1 MQNARKIY
9 IFKTCLIKIN
19 TNLCSN
25 EILSLSIKL
34 TIFFLILIPVLVKVG
49 QRNVN
54 ISYTYHGGS

>member
-25 EILSLSIKL
+25 EVLFLSIKL
-34 TIFFLILIPVLVKVG
+34 TISLILIPVLVKVG
-49 QRNVN
+49 QRNVY